1 MDWLTWA
8 ALGLDVGVVSLGV
21 AVELAS
27 LTEGARARARRRN
40 RVTDNRHPATE
51 NDPGRGS
58 ATAEKP

>member
-1 MDWLTWA
+1 MDWLIWA
-8 ALGLDVGVVSLGV
+8 ALGLDVGVVALGV

-27 LTEGARARARRRN
+27 IAELARARSRRRS